1 MKLSR
6 TGWNNVIIFVVM
18 TFILVINATNKKLFS
33 EDVAT
38 NDYSATEQS
47 LLGDDAV
54 ILTLALNNNI
64 LIERI
69 GRTWRA
75 TPAKL
80 SGQALEQMMMSWQQ
94 IEGNVLTVAPVV
106 DKKMA
111 LIITINLA
119 GQEQATI
126 LNLYSVTDELLI
138 FNQQSQLWFSLP
150 MQIFQQ
156 LLPSRVFNTL

>member
-18 TFILVINATNKKLFS
+18 IFILVINVTNKQLFS
-33 EDVAT
+33 DNNTDVA
-38 NDYSATEQS
+38 SEQS
-47 LLGDDAV
+47 LLGNGSV

-94 IEGNVLTVAPVV
+94 VTGDVLIEAPIV

-111 LIITINLA
+111 LIITVNLA
-119 GQEQATI
+119 GQEQATV
-126 LNLYSVTDELLI
+126 LSLYSVIDELLV
-138 FNQQSQLWFSLP
+138 FNHQSQLWFSLP

-156 LLPSRVFNTL
+156 LLPSPVFNN

>member
-18 TFILVINATNKKLFS
+18 TFILVINATNKQLFS
-33 EDVAT
+33 EDNTVT
-38 NDYSATEQS
+38 TIEQG
-47 LLGDDAV
+47 LLGNGSV
-54 ILTLALNNNI
+54 ILTLDLDKNI

-69 GRTWRA
+69 GRRWRA
-75 TPAKL
+75 TPGKL

-94 IEGNVLTVAPVV
+94 VTGDVLTEAPII
-106 DKKMA
+106 DQKMA

-119 GQEQATI
+119 GQEEATV
-126 LNLYSVTDELLI
+126 LNLYSVADELLV
-138 FNQQSQLWFSLP
+138 FNHQSQLWFSLP

-156 LLPSRVFNTL
+156 LLPSQVFNN

>member
-18 TFILVINATNKKLFS
+18 IFILVINVTNKQLFS
-33 EDVAT
+33 DNNTDVA
-38 NDYSATEQS
+38 SEQS
-47 LLGDDAV
+47 LLGNGSV

-94 IEGNVLTVAPVV
+94 VTGDVLTEAPIV

-111 LIITINLA
+111 LIITVNLA
-119 GQEQATI
+119 GQEQAAV
-126 LNLYSVTDELLI
+126 LSLYSVTDELLV
-138 FNQQSQLWFSLP
+138 FNHQSQLWFSLP

-156 LLPSRVFNTL
+156 LLPSPVFNN

>member
-18 TFILVINATNKKLFS
+18 TFILVINVTNKQLFS
-33 EDVAT
+33 DDVA
-38 NDYSATEQS
+38 NSATEQS
-47 LLGDDAV
+47 LLGNNPI
-54 ILTLALNNNI
+54 ILTLALHNNI

-80 SGQALEQMMMSWQQ
+80 SEQALEQMMMSWQQ
-94 IEGNVLTVAPVV
+94 AVGSVLAVAPVV
-106 DKKMA
+106 DQKMA
-111 LIITINLA
+111 LMITINLA
-119 GQEQATI
+119 GLEQSTT
-126 LNLYSVTDELLI
+126 LSLYSVTDELLV
-138 FNQQSQLWFSLP
+138 FNHQSQLWFSLP

-156 LLPSRVFNTL
+156 LLPSQVFNN

>member
-18 TFILVINATNKKLFS
+18 TFILVINATNKQLFS
-33 EDVAT
+33 EDDTVST
-38 NDYSATEQS
+38 IEQS
-47 LLGDDAV
+47 LLGNGSV
-54 ILTLALNNNI
+54 ILTLALNSNI

-94 IEGNVLTVAPVV
+94 VAGDVLIEAPIV

-111 LIITINLA
+111 LLITINLA
-119 GQEQATI
+119 GQEQATV
-126 LNLYSVTDELLI
+126 LSLYSVTDELLV
-138 FNQQSQLWFSLP
+138 FNHQSQLWFSLP

-156 LLPSRVFNTL
+156 LLPSPVFNN

>member
-18 TFILVINATNKKLFS
+18 IFILVINVTNKQLFS
-33 EDVAT
+33 DNNTDVA
-38 NDYSATEQS
+38 SEQS
-47 LLGDDAV
+47 LLGNGSV

-69 GRTWRA
+69 GRTWRS

-94 IEGNVLTVAPVV
+94 VTGDVLIEAPIV

-111 LIITINLA
+111 LIITVNLA
-119 GQEQATI
+119 GQEQATV
-126 LNLYSVTDELLI
+126 LSLYSVIDELLV
-138 FNQQSQLWFSLP
+138 FNHQSQLWFSLP

-156 LLPSRVFNTL
+156 LLPSPGFNN

>member
-18 TFILVINATNKKLFS
+18 TFILVINATNKQLFS
-33 EDVAT
+33 EDDTVST
-38 NDYSATEQS
+38 IEQS
-47 LLGDDAV
+47 LLGNGSV
-54 ILTLALNNNI
+54 ILTLALNSNI

-75 TPAKL
+75 TPTKL

-94 IEGNVLTVAPVV
+94 VTGDVVAEAPIV
-106 DKKMA
+106 DQKMA

-119 GQEQATI
+119 GQEEATV
-126 LNLYSVTDELLI
+126 LNLYSVADELLV
-138 FNQQSQLWFSLP
+138 FNHQSQLWFSLP

-156 LLPSRVFNTL
+156 LLPSQVFNN

>member
-18 TFILVINATNKKLFS
+18 IFILVINVTNKQLFS
-33 EDVAT
+33 DNNTDVA
-38 NDYSATEQS
+38 SEQS
-47 LLGDDAV
+47 LLGNGSV

-94 IEGNVLTVAPVV
+94 VTGDVLIEAPIV

-111 LIITINLA
+111 LIITVNLA
-119 GQEQATI
+119 GQEQAAV
-126 LNLYSVTDELLI
+126 LSLYSVTDELLV
-138 FNQQSQLWFSLP
+138 FNHQSQLWFSLP

-156 LLPSRVFNTL
+156 LLPSPVFNN

>member
-18 TFILVINATNKKLFS
+18 TFILVINTTNKKLYS
-33 EDVAT
+33 DDAT
-38 NDYSATEQS
+38 NNDSATEQS
-47 LLGDDAV
+47 LLGDGAV
-54 ILTLALNNNI
+54 ILTLALKNNI

-80 SGQALEQMMMSWQQ
+80 SRQPLEQMMMSWQQ
-94 IEGNVLTVAPVV
+94 VVGTVLAAPPVV

-111 LIITINLA
+111 LIITINIA
-119 GQEQATI
+119 GQEQATV
-126 LNLYSVTDELLI
+126 LSLYSVTDELLV
-138 FNQQSQLWFSLP
+138 FNQKSQLWFSLP

-156 LLPSRVFNTL
+156 LLPSQVFNN

>member
-18 TFILVINATNKKLFS
+18 TFILVINVTNKKLFS
-33 EDVAT
+33 DDDAK
-38 NDYSATEQS
+38 DAIEQR
-47 LLGDDAV
+47 LLGNSSV

-69 GRTWRA
+69 GKTWRA

-94 IEGNVLTVAPVV
+94 VEGNVIAEAPVV

-126 LNLYSVTDELLI
+126 LNIYSVTDELLV

-156 LLPSRVFNTL
+156 LLPSQVFNN